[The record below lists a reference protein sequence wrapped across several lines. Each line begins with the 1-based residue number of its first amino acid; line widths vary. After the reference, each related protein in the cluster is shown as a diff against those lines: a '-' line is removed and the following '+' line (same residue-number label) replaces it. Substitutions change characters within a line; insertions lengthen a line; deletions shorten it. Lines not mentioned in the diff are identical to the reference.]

1 MSSLT
6 STLPAKSRSAG
17 SFSRVGVV
25 LAGESGVDSALA
37 MFVSVVA
44 EVAVVSAEG
53 VGLWLGWT
61 FCCPL
66 KDAAAGVW
74 PLVTGSLRPLG
85 TIPLVAVGLDDAM
98 VVVVVVVAG
107 RCASV
112 VVVGLVG
119 AANGVEPFVTGD
131 KSICVGIS
139 FAVAMLVQRVRGVVM
154 LPAIFDFSRKRSKED
169 GSADG
174 RMTSVSVWLYCSV
187 L

>member
-6 STLPAKSRSAG
+6 SMLPAKSRSAG

-25 LAGESGVDSALA
+25 LAGESGVDSTLA
-37 MFVSVVA
+37 GFVSVVV

-66 KDAAAGVW
+66 KDAAGVW
-74 PLVTGSLRPLG
+74 PLVTASLRPLG
-85 TIPLVAVGLDDAM
+85 TIPLVAVGLGD

-174 RMTSVSVWLYCSV
+174 RMTSVSVWLFCSV